1 MFDHI
6 LPLPLLKWTRLVKI
20 AYFDVGNPN
29 VEVPERVAASPLWT
43 RQFLTTLAWRL
54 KSRDFCP
61 PPQGRPQTPQA
72 CTHKAGPKARA
83 SEYRHLGWMEAGVPR
98 WNEAAPAVWWRWSSA
113 ALDSRTIDAL
123 GQYIE
128 PDWQDA
134 WCGGARRR
142 PSTRYLR
149 CGPRNHWN
157 RHFFAAYDVNE
168 QMNPSTPH
176 RRIHGGRGPVK
187 SHVQHPGSFERC
199 SSQMP
204 RHGHVRPARWP
215 CGRSA
220 PPGNS
225 RPSDRDARK
234 ANIRVL
240 KINCVDFEEA
250 CRDQR
255 VQGFPTIKLF
265 RRGAKDSWE
274 YNGART
280 VEGLAAFARE
290 EVGKRHMH
298 TGVTY
303 HEIFSEGCRI
313 TGKVE
318 VARVPGTV
326 HFQAA
331 HTNEKTLNLAFT
343 NVSHKIHSFTFGS
356 SPEKGMNMLP
366 SEFRRH
372 ANPLDGKTFTVDK
385 FHQAPHH
392 FIKVV
397 HTRFEKSNIRSYQQ
411 THQWSVRTVP
421 RKTVPQAKFS
431 YDLSPVEVIVRK
443 GPCPSSFH
451 SSFVHALAHQYRGSE
466 ACICVPPADLKRHSL
481 APALR
486 AGMCISGLCPEQLL

>member
-1 MFDHI
+1 MAPPRWVSSLDAFRSVPKD
-6 LPLPLLKWTRLVKI
+6 LAEASATGAVMTFVAVVTCSLLFICEFSAFMTSKARTDVVLDSNQDSTLRI
-20 AYFDVGNPN
+20 NFDVTMLDMNCDHVTVG
-29 VEVPERVAASPLWT
+29 VWDAFGTERQNITKDIRKQRIDHRGRHKGHPYSEDELIELEYSDASFTKEELAELDSDWSSSSDQFKHDDFQKVIDAHDFTFVNFYADWCPHC
-43 RQFLTTLAWRL
+43 RQF
-54 KSRDFCP
+54 
-61 PPQGRPQTPQA
+61 
-72 CTHKAGPKARA
+72 A
-83 SEYRHLGWMEAGVPR
+83 STWGQFEDQLNSGQDPV
-98 WNEAAPAVWWRWSSA
+98 
-113 ALDSRTIDAL
+113 LDAD
-123 GQYIE
+123 
-128 PDWQDA
+128 
-134 WCGGARRR
+134 GA
-142 PSTRYLR
+142 
-149 CGPRNHWN
+149 
-157 RHFFAAYDVNE
+157 
-168 QMNPSTPH
+168 
-176 RRIHGGRGPVK
+176 
-187 SHVQHPGSFERC
+187 
-199 SSQMP
+199 
-204 RHGHVRPARWP
+204 
-215 CGRSA
+215 
-220 PPGNS
+220 
-225 RPSDRDARK
+225 K

-443 GPCPSSFH
+443 GDRRWYDFLTSVFAIIGGAFTVMSMTSGFLNFASTHFKSSINK
-451 SSFVHALAHQYRGSE
+451 LG
-466 ACICVPPADLKRHSL
+466 
-481 APALR
+481 
-486 AGMCISGLCPEQLL
+486 